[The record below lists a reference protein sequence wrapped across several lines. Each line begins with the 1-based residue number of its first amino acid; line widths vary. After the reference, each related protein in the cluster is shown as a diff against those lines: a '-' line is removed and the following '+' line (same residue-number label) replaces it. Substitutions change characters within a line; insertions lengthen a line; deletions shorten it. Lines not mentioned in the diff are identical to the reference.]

1 MIRIGLYS
9 EDRALRLLL
18 SSALGQEFQVLSD
31 SSESELENLI
41 SPGDCDVVILDLNSS
56 HDSLEERIEY
66 SRRVIASQIPSVL
79 MIEDDLRSIAVELVG
94 MGAYGYCRRP
104 PSIRSL
110 ETMLRRAYESSKFR
124 TAHDTTSPRRQQQ
137 NGQLKSEG
145 ANCCDQMVGSSPQ
158 MQQVYRLVRCVA
170 NLNTSVLITGE
181 SGTGKEL
188 IARAI
193 HNLGSRS
200 NHPFVAVSGGAIP
213 ETLLEAELFGHE
225 KGAFTGTVGAR
236 QGYFEQVGG
245 GTLFLDEI
253 GDLSLH
259 AQVKLLRVLQ
269 EREFSR
275 LGSNRLIP
283 LRARMIFATHKDL
296 DEMVGQGEFREDL
309 YYRINVVR
317 INTPPLREHPEDIP
331 QIAMHFL
338 QHYSQLYRKPIDGIE
353 PEAQAMLQSHAWPG
367 NVRELENVI
376 QRALILAG
384 GDSIRAEDLPL
395 DITEEL
401 GINIQGENVVC
412 IGDHNQSGSFEQ
424 QLRDYKIKLAAN
436 ALRENHGNKTLAARS
451 LRISRAYLHRL
462 IRLGEADHMLEFE

>member
-18 SSALGQEFQVLSD
+18 SSALGQEFQVLSEL
-31 SSESELENLI
+31 SESETDNLI
-41 SPGDCDVVILDLNSS
+41 SPEECDVVILDLKSGQ
-56 HDSLEERIEY
+56 DSLEERIEY
-66 SRRVIASQIPSVL
+66 SRRVIASQMPSVL
-79 MIEDDLRSIAVELVG
+79 MVEDDLRSIAADLVEL
-94 MGAYGYCRRP
+94 GASGYCRRP

-110 ETMLRRAYESSKFR
+110 ETLLRRAYETSKFQ
-124 TAHDTTSPRRQQQ
+124 ASPENATSRRQHTHGHQRTEAS
-137 NGQLKSEG
+137 NH
-145 ANCCDQMVGSSPQ
+145 CDQMVGSSSQ

-193 HNLGSRS
+193 HNLGARS
-200 NHPFVAVSGGAIP
+200 THPFVAVSGGAIP

-236 QGYFEQVGG
+236 QGYFEQAGS

-296 DEMVGQGEFREDL
+296 DEMVAQGEFREDL

-317 INTPPLREHPEDIP
+317 ITTPPLREHPEDIA
-331 QIAMHFL
+331 QIATHFL
-338 QHYSQLYRKPIDGIE
+338 KHYSQIYRKPIDGID
-353 PEAQAMLQSHAWPG
+353 PEALALLQSHTWPG

-384 GDSIRAEDLPL
+384 ADSICAEDLPL
-395 DITEEL
+395 DITEEM

-424 QLRDYKIKLAAN
+424 QLRDYKIRLAAN

-462 IRLGEADHMLEFE
+462 IRLGEADHLLEFE